1 MEISIQQLLSNYCQ
15 ELNQSWVEHAARL
28 SRNQVNYNSL
38 KPFISTFREAEQDGY
53 LFEQIYCPLQ
63 LVNRAQPGTVFED
76 QLMKLSEWED
86 INVINRMKEESQR
99 NKWLPIDAPLDR
111 LRIEKI
117 RQITERFL
125 QEYVLKNGPFF
136 ISQYSDTILVY
147 CLMGSVA
154 HEIALLSILQS
165 KKVED
170 EKSNSF

>member
-1 MEISIQQLLSNYCQ
+1 MEISIQQLLSNYCR
-15 ELNQSWVEHAARL
+15 ELNQSWVEHAAL
-28 SRNQVNYNSL
+28 LTRNQVNYNSL

-53 LFEQIYCPLQ
+53 PFEKIYCPLQ
-63 LVNRAQPGTVFED
+63 LINKAQPGTVFED

-125 QEYVLKNGPFF
+125 QEYVLKKGPFF

-154 HEIALLSILQS
+154 HEIALISILQS